1 MRVAHFV
8 SLLLLFVVFTGTGQ
22 AQSPEESESVRQLNQ
37 KVASQADQLALQQQQ
52 IKALQSS
59 LDEQKAMLL
68 RLLNASPGAKPI
80 TETASAPVPSATP
93 PPVSK
98 TESSSL
104 SATVTPPPPPQ
115 TSNQTQALRKEQAEQ
130 PYVKE
135 AHWYE
140 KYSLRGYVQIRD
152 NGLFRDNDAYRC
164 EQCDRSIG
172 PDNNIFVRRA
182 RLVISGNVSNH
193 VAVYIQPDF
202 ASTSGTSLNYA
213 QLRDAYFDA
222 SFDQKK
228 THRIRAGQSK
238 IPFGFEEM
246 QSSQN
251 RLDLDRT
258 DALNS
263 AFPNE
268 RDIGVFY
275 YWAPAHIRAR
285 FNELVSRGLK
295 GSGDYGVVGAGIF
308 NGQLLNASETN
319 EDLHYVAR
327 YTYPFQLKN
336 GQFIETS
343 IQAYTGKFD
352 VLTRSP
358 GVKGVPDFRYNDR
371 RVALS
376 LIVYPQ
382 PLGFQAEYNWGT
394 GPKYNP
400 ATNFIDQKGLNGGY
414 AMVNYM
420 WHLSHGVVL
429 TPFTRFQYYNGG
441 KKQELDAR
449 NYLVREGDIGIE
461 AQFGKYVELTPQ
473 YQKGDRTFE
482 DALKPVNRQKGS
494 LLRLQLQFN
503 Y

>member
-1 MRVAHFV
+1 MRVANFK
-8 SLLLLFVVFTGTGQ
+8 SLFLSCAFTACIGQ
-22 AQSPEESESVRQLNQ
+22 AQNLQEPENIHQLNQ
-37 KVASQADQLALQQQQ
+37 KVVAQAEQLAAQQEQ

-59 LDEQKAMLL
+59 LEEQKAMLL
-68 RLLNASPGAKPI
+68 RLLNASQGAKPVI
-80 TETASAPVPSATP
+80 ETASAPAPSLIPPSA
-93 PPVSK
+93 SK
-98 TESSSL
+98 TEGSSL
-104 SATVTPPPPPQ
+104 SATAGPPPQ
-115 TSNQTQALRKEQAEQ
+115 TSAQAQALRNEQAEQ

-135 AHWYE
+135 APRYA
-140 KYSLRGYVQIRD
+140 KYSLRGYVQIR
-152 NGLFRDNDAYRC
+152 NNNLFRDNDAYRC
-164 EQCDRSIG
+164 EQCDKSIG
-172 PDNNIFVRRA
+172 TDYNFFIRRA
-182 RLVISGNVSNH
+182 RLVFSGDVSTH

-202 ASTSGTSLNYA
+202 ASTSDTSLNYA
-213 QLRDAYFDA
+213 QLRDAYFDV

-238 IPFGFEEM
+238 IPYGFEEM

-251 RLDLDRT
+251 RLDLDRS

-285 FNELVSRGLK
+285 FNELVTRGLK
-295 GSGDYGVVGAGIF
+295 GSGDYGAFGAGIF
-308 NGQLLNASETN
+308 NGQLLNASESN

-327 YTYPFQLKN
+327 YTYPFRLKN

-343 IQAYTGKFD
+343 IQGYTGKFD
-352 VLTRSP
+352 VLTRSANT
-358 GVKGVPDFRYNDR
+358 KGLPNFRYNDR

-382 PLGFQAEYNWGT
+382 PLGLQAEYNWGT

-400 ATNFIDQKGLNGGY
+400 ATNFIDQKSLNGGY
-414 AMVNYM
+414 ALVNYRTR
-420 WHLSHGVVL
+420 LPHGIVII
-429 TPFTRFQYYNGG
+429 PYMRFQYYNGG

-449 NYLVREGDIGIE
+449 NYLVREGELGIE
-461 AQFGKYVELTPQ
+461 TQFGKYIELTPQ
-473 YQKGDRTFE
+473 YQLGDRTFE
-482 DALKPVNRQKGS
+482 DAANPVNRQKGS

-503 Y
+503 C